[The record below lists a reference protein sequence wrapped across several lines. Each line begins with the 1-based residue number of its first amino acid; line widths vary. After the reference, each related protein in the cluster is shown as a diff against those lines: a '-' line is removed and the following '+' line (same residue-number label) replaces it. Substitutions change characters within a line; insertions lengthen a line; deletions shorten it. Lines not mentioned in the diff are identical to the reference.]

1 MKSFNNWITT
11 PPFFYGWF
19 IVGAAGIS
27 MFAGTAAA
35 ASTVSIFVKPM
46 SDELGWSRTAISG
59 GISFATLLG
68 AVVAPIAGRWLDRY
82 GGRMLLGAGGAITG
96 VALLGMGFVQ
106 NLFMFYLLYPI
117 ARSIFMG
124 STNLAATTVVANWF
138 VRRRAMATAWVFLM
152 DRIGLGLWPLVA
164 ALLFSAVDWRMA
176 WWVMGSLV
184 LIMSLVPA
192 VFIVARQPE
201 DLGLLPDGDQ
211 PKTATLNSIQKND
224 RSATNEGGGTKEA
237 QWTVRE
243 ATRTPAFWLL
253 SFSAMAIAFA
263 GGGLGVHRIPFF
275 VERGMD
281 SSVAGFLLICFATG
295 IAMGGF
301 LAARLSTWIPFQKII
316 GFQMLGGAL
325 LMPVLLNLPPGPV
338 AFGYVWV
345 EGLILGGSFTL
356 IPVIFAEFYGRA
368 SLGSIRGLS
377 HFFLVIGNAM
387 GPLSA
392 GLFYDAFGKT
402 YTWAFICFGVV
413 LAIGAFTAWIA
424 KAPKPQSL
432 QAEL

>member
-1 MKSFNNWITT
+1 
-11 PPFFYGWF
+11 
-19 IVGAAGIS
+19 

-59 GISFATLLG
+59 GISFATILG

-82 GGRMLLGAGGAITG
+82 GGRMLLAVGGALTG
-96 VALLGMGFVQ
+96 AALFGMGFIQ
-106 NLFMFYLLYPI
+106 NLLMFYLLYPI

-124 STNLAATTVVANWF
+124 STNLATTTVVANWF

-152 DRIGLGLWPLVA
+152 DRVGLGIWPLVA

-184 LIMSLVPA
+184 LIMSIAPA

-201 DLGLLPDGDQ
+201 DLGLLPDGDSPQ
-211 PKTATLNSIQKND
+211 PIDPDPLEQGESTGVGGRKEVQWSVRDATKTS
-224 RSATNEGGGTKEA
+224 
-237 QWTVRE
+237 
-243 ATRTPAFWLL
+243 AFWLL

-281 SSVAGFLLICFATG
+281 SSVAGFLLISFATG

-301 LAARLSTWIPFQKII
+301 LAARLSASIPFQKII
-316 GFQMLGGAL
+316 GFQLLGGAV
-325 LMPVLLNLPPGPV
+325 LMPVLLNLPPGPI
-338 AFGYVWV
+338 AFFYVWV
-345 EGLILGGSFTL
+345 EGVVLGGSFTL
-356 IPVIFAEFYGRA
+356 IPVIFAEFYGRS

-377 HFFLVIGNAM
+377 HFFLVVGNAM

-392 GLFYDAFGKT
+392 GLFYDAFGGT
-402 YTWAFICFGVV
+402 YTWGFICFGVV
-413 LAIGAFTAWIA
+413 LAVGAFTALIA
-424 KAPKPQSL
+424 KAPEPKSI
-432 QAEL
+432 